1 MLDKNFVN
9 KKISLIKD
17 YLQELEGIIRLDQK
31 EIIGDVK
38 NLRMLER
45 ELQLIVDEILD
56 INLYFIKELEL
67 KSPADFQ
74 STFEILANAEIL
86 PVEFAIKI
94 APVVGL
100 RNKIVHR
107 YEEIDN
113 RRLVEQVQKEY
124 QDFVDYLKYISR
136 YLEKSA

>member
-1 MLDKNFVN
+1 MLDKNFIN

-17 YLQELEGIIRLDQK
+17 YLQELEGIIGLDQK

-45 ELQLIVDEILD
+45 DLQLIVDEILD
-56 INLYFIKELEL
+56 INLHFIKELEL

-74 STFEILANAEIL
+74 STFEILAGAKVI
-86 PVEFAIKI
+86 PKEFATKI

-113 RRLVEQVQKEY
+113 KRLVEQVQKEY
-124 QDFVDYLKYISR
+124 QDFVDYIKYIND
-136 YLEKSA
+136 YLKKV